1 MSILMDPDPEIYA
14 RHLILITFWW
24 LFFINYLSF
33 WLFLIVFIFWYYT
46 AVWNMSGLWTEIL
59 TDFDPEEETANFGT
73 RLSLV
78 TEGSLYEVP
87 SPLEFLCTCELYYVP
102 FRFL

>member
-1 MSILMDPDPEIYA
+1 
-14 RHLILITFWW
+14 
-24 LFFINYLSF
+24 
-33 WLFLIVFIFWYYT
+33 
-46 AVWNMSGLWTEIL
+46 MSGLWTEIL

-87 SPLEFLCTCELYYVP
+87 SILLSEKKGIS
-102 FRFL
+102 

>member
-1 MSILMDPDPEIYA
+1 
-14 RHLILITFWW
+14 
-24 LFFINYLSF
+24 
-33 WLFLIVFIFWYYT
+33 
-46 AVWNMSGLWTEIL
+46 MSGLWTEIL

-87 SPLEFLCTCELYYVP
+87 SPL
-102 FRFL
+102 

>member
-1 MSILMDPDPEIYA
+1 MSILMDPDTRTYA
-14 RHLILITFWW
+14 RHLMLFTFCY
-24 LFFINYLSF
+24 LFFINYIF
-33 WLFLIVFIFWYYT
+33 FLAVYIFLYYT

-78 TEGSLYEVP
+78 TEGSLYEVH
-87 SPLEFLCTCELYYVP
+87 TVP
-102 FRFL
+102 FIL

>member
-1 MSILMDPDPEIYA
+1 MLA
-14 RHLILITFWW
+14 
-24 LFFINYLSF
+24 INSFYVLGVSFSLLTTSTLSF
-33 WLFLIVFIFWYYT
+33 WRFLAGFIFLFY
-46 AVWNMSGLWTEIL
+46 AAALSMSGLWTEIL

-87 SPLEFLCTCELYYVP
+87 SPL
-102 FRFL
+102 